1 MMTLRIGGVGMAR
14 ILGSSLILFT
24 MLQSLVLIAHA
35 REVADL
41 NIPRGYTATDPT
53 LRKAITAYRQAR
65 DLDEQL
71 KKSERSVQAQTR
83 ELRDELK
90 RSHPTSAQR
99 NSKAYKQE
107 VKMDEDL
114 LNEAERETRKDKR
127 LVRQSEA
134 EMRTDKSFLEAAY
147 SKDVKRYGPSRSDCP
162 SMSCHQ
168 AKMLGRSP
176 AACTSYSDCP
186 RINCFDYQES
196 GVCSRGRI
204 CARPHRQSEGCFV
217 KERVHHWS
225 RKKCPGMHCL
235 HAKKWG
241 YLPQFCTVTVD
252 EGVCPSIR
260 CHVYKQETSCQGS
273 VDQGYSQGLVC
284 QRPQGADTTCLKAN
298 AVGKYV
304 RSRDAQVNTAG
315 SISEWSTPK
324 YVENRMGILILLL
337 FLSCSAAG
345 AFILFRRNAR
355 KLAKGKRPPPV
366 PSYFGRL

>member
-1 MMTLRIGGVGMAR
+1 MGRV
-14 ILGSSLILFT
+14 LGCG
-24 MLQSLVLIAHA
+24 LVFVSVIHSCLLVVHA

-53 LRKAITAYRQAR
+53 LRKAINAYRQAR

-71 KKSERSVQAQTR
+71 KKSERSVQSQTR
-83 ELRDELK
+83 DLRDEL
-90 RSHPTSAQR
+90 RSSEPSSSQR

-127 LVRQSEA
+127 LVRESEA
-134 EMRTDKSFLEAAY
+134 EMRRDKSFLESAY
-147 SKDVKRYGPSRSDCP
+147 AKDVKRYGPSRTDCP
-162 SMSCHQ
+162 SMSCHE
-168 AKMLGRSP
+168 AKLLGRSP

-217 KERVHHWS
+217 KEKVHRWS
-225 RKKCPGMHCL
+225 RKKCPGMHCM

-241 YLPQFCTVTVD
+241 YLPQFCTVTAD
-252 EGVCPSIR
+252 EAVCPSIR
-260 CHVYKQETSCQGS
+260 CHVYKQEMSCQGS
-273 VDQGYSQGLVC
+273 TDQGYSQGFVC
-284 QRPQGADTTCLKAN
+284 QRPQEADATCLKAN
-298 AVGKYV
+298 SVGKYA
-304 RSRDAQVNTAG
+304 RARDAQLNTAG
-315 SISEWSTPK
+315 VSPMHNRHSSISEWSTPK
-324 YVENRMGILILLL
+324 YVETRMGFLILLL

-345 AFILFRRNAR
+345 AYILFRRNVR
-355 KLAKGKRPPPV
+355 KRGKFKRPSPV